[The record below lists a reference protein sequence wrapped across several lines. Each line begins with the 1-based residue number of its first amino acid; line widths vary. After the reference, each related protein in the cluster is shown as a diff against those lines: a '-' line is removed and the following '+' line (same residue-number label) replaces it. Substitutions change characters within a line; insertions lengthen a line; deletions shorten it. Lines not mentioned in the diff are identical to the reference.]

1 MLTKI
6 LQVIVKIRFN
16 KLLQE
21 EELVEPSFST
31 MNLVT
36 NNLKSKLRLA
46 FKDEVDLLKWINLA
60 SNHMVKPE
68 EFWFGFLYFCAD
80 ISLAQALWL
89 FDKLDENKDGLLSV
103 HELGNLM
110 A

>member
-21 EELVEPSFST
+21 GGLVEPSFST
-31 MNLVT
+31 MGLLV
-36 NNLKSKLRLA
+36 NNLKSKLKLA

-60 SNHMVKPE
+60 SNNMVKPE
-68 EFWFGFLYFCAD
+68 EFWFGF
-80 ISLAQALWL
+80 
-89 FDKLDENKDGLLSV
+89 
-103 HELGNLM
+103 
-110 A
+110 